1 MRKTLSVR
9 TDAAPKDSADKRW
22 KPSAEREERLKER
35 AREERRHMS
44 DAERALWARLSGAQ
58 LGGIKFTRKA
68 VVGSTIVD
76 FTCPSRWL
84 VVAITPEG
92 VSPEVGEL
100 QDRKL
105 ADAKIRVLRFA
116 EADVLADLDRVTQQ
130 IVRAINEPF
139 ERPDKPARAASP
151 RGPRPGG
158 PYAGGPRPGGPRSG
172 APRGPRTQG

>member
-35 AREERRHMS
+35 AREERRHMTE
-44 DAERALWARLSGAQ
+44 AEKALWERLSGAQ
-58 LGGIKFTRKA
+58 MGGIKFTRKA

-76 FTCPSRWL
+76 FACSSRWL

-92 VSPEVGEL
+92 VSAEVGEL

-105 ADAKIRVLRFA
+105 ADAKIRVLRFTD
-116 EADVLADLDRVTQQ
+116 ADVLSDLDRVTRQ
-130 IVRAINEPF
+130 IAQTVNEPF
-139 ERPDKPARAASP
+139 ERPDKPARPAPP
-151 RGPRPGG
+151 RVARPGPR
-158 PYAGGPRPGGPRSG
+158 AGGPRPTGPR
-172 APRGPRTQG
+172 R